1 MGVVS
6 NLGAKSF
13 AHNNQNYQDLDM
25 FSYIPAICSSSVL
38 QRLVGQEALGM
49 LGPVDANHDVDV
61 EECGTDLVAMLESIA
76 KPE

>member
-38 QRLVGQEALGM
+38 QRLVVGQEAICRLFYCPG
-49 LGPVDANHDVDV
+49 DAL
-61 EECGTDLVAMLESIA
+61 LVAILET
-76 KPE
+76 